1 MEYFHLCT
9 TETPR
14 QSPWCSSQSVVPVLP
29 ATLPPRPAVLD
40 FFDPSSG
47 LEDAAAVCASF
58 SDSALLLSLPR
69 SRLRSASFDD
79 ALHDLSLGPL
89 ATATAASLAAR
100 AFMFLNQ
107 HPAPRRSVPGT
118 WLWAAT

>member
-1 MEYFHLCT
+1 MCLSSARPCLGSTERSLACEQHLQITAWNIFTCVQ
-9 TETPR
+9 PKH
-14 QSPWCSSQSVVPVLP
+14 P
-29 ATLPPRPAVLD
+29 
-40 FFDPSSG
+40 G